1 MPATT
6 VRSPLFPNPHTK
18 KLSYKKRSQIGYVQ
32 KSIKNH
38 ASKIDKTEG
47 NNDKHEVLNK
57 ALKEMNRISFAF
69 SHDDVKFV
77 KQLRSYLQVVKSDLA
92 SAVAIK
98 KAEELHTKYSMIKN
112 KYFMLFPDNK
122 LKKN

>member
-6 VRSPLFPNPHTK
+6 VRSPLFPNPYTK
-18 KLSYKKRSQIGYVQ
+18 KLSYKKRSQFGYVQ
-32 KSIKNH
+32 RSIKNH
-38 ASKIDKTEG
+38 ASKVDKTEG

-69 SHDDVKFV
+69 SHDDAKFV
-77 KQLRSYLQVVKSDLA
+77 KQLRSYLQLVKSDLA

>member
-6 VRSPLFPNPHTK
+6 VRSPLFPNPYTK
-18 KLSYKKRSQIGYVQ
+18 KLSYKKRSKIGYVQ
-32 KSIKNH
+32 RSIKNH
-38 ASKIDKTEG
+38 ASKVDKEG
-47 NNDKHEVLNK
+47 GNDKHEVLNK

-69 SHDDVKFV
+69 SHDDAKFV

-92 SAVAIK
+92 SAVAMK
-98 KAEELHTKYSMIKN
+98 KAEELHAKYMMIKN